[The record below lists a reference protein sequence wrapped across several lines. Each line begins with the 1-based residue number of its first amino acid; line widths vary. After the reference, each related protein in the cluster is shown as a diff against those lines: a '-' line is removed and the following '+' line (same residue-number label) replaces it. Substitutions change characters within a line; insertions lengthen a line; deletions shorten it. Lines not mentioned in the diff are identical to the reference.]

1 MKLSYALILA
11 GSLAFVACGGDSNPS
26 SAQADCSVTGGVK
39 VVSPAAGETFKL
51 NDEITVVYGTDV
63 DDSGYRVYYYTSDDA
78 EGVSLTSGSVGLD
91 RQGDGKTCYELKVKL
106 DSEIKGVVAST
117 KAFIRVIP
125 YNRSRLY
132 GASGKF
138 TVKE

>member
-39 VVSPAAGETFKL
+39 VVSPAAGETFKI
-51 NDEITVVYGTDV
+51 NDEITVVYGSDV
-63 DDSGYRVYYYTSDDA
+63 DGSGYRFVYKASEDADDV
-78 EGVSLTSGSVGLD
+78 ELTDGSAGFD
-91 RQGDGKTCYELKVKL
+91 GQGDGKTCYELKVKL
-106 DSEIKGVVAST
+106 DSKRGVVAST

-125 YNRSRLY
+125 YERTSKR
-132 GASGKF
+132 GDSGKF

>member
-39 VVSPAAGETFKL
+39 VVSPAAGDSYKL